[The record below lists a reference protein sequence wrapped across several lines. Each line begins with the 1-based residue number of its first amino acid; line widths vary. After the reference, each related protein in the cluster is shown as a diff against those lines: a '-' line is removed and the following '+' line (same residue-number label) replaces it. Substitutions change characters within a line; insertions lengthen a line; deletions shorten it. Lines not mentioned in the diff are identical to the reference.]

1 MNRPGNSN
9 LRQVIRS
16 LAMLS
21 LLSGLILLLINIYGL
36 NRDLRPT
43 GLVPEVLRFGDQDL
57 SLSPIELTDAISRLP
72 GESDADFARRLTIVL
87 SEGIAHVE
95 WERYDPDLFH
105 QRVPV
110 WENYILYFMG
120 VATSI
125 PEFKRYH
132 FANPY
137 RSLERGIGICG
148 DASMTLSGLLD
159 EQGIENQIITVP
171 GHVMVQAKVN
181 SQLLLLDADF
191 GVVLD
196 HGIAYYQQHPQ
207 VLIKEYQRQ
216 LGRVND
222 GELMIAGNLSE
233 KGFLVWNGTAHFI
246 TNKYYFE
253 KFAYWVKW
261 PLPIAM
267 ILSGIWFLIKTN
279 KKS

>member
-1 MNRPGNSN
+1 MKGLSNSN
-9 LRQVIRS
+9 FRYLTRA
-16 LAMLS
+16 LATLS

-36 NRDLRPT
+36 NQELRPA
-43 GLVPEVLRFGDQDL
+43 GLVPEVLRFGENDL
-57 SLSPIELTDAISRLP
+57 SLSPLELSEAIRRLP
-72 GESDADFARRLTIVL
+72 TESDTDFAKRLTMAL
-87 SEGIAHVE
+87 SKGIAHVE

-110 WENYILYFMG
+110 WENYLLYFVG

-125 PEFKRYH
+125 PEFQRYH

-159 EQGIENQIITVP
+159 EQGIENKIITVP

-181 SQLLLLDADF
+181 SQLMLLDADF

-196 HGIAYYQQHPQ
+196 QGIAFYQQHPQ
-207 VLIKEYQRQ
+207 ELIKEYQQQ

-222 GELMIAGNLSE
+222 GELMIAGNLS
-233 KGFLVWNGTAHFI
+233 KNGFSVWDGTAHFI

-253 KFAYWVKW
+253 KFAYWIKW
-261 PLPIAM
+261 PLPIVM
-267 ILSGIWFLIKTN
+267 IMAGIWAIRQTQ
-279 KKS
+279 KKR